1 MSFGWNK
8 ENSLT
13 GNEFLDYLSWCE
25 VMGIDIEGNE
35 EKNEIDI
42 DEEQQENQRLIK
54 KMKGRDKYE

>member
-25 VMGIDIEGNE
+25 VMGIDIEGKE
-35 EKNEIDI
+35 ENNEINI

-54 KMKGRDKYE
+54 EMKGRDKYE